1 MKVREIIQL
10 AASNQTIYCIYDGAQ
25 RLVDGAKLPIPIT
38 HNGKTVG
45 EIVQLSYERGT
56 ISGRAE
62 LEPDF
67 AAGLSRSS

>member
-1 MKVREIIQL
+1 
-10 AASNQTIYCIYDGAQ
+10 
-25 RLVDGAKLPIPIT
+25 VDGAKLPIPIT